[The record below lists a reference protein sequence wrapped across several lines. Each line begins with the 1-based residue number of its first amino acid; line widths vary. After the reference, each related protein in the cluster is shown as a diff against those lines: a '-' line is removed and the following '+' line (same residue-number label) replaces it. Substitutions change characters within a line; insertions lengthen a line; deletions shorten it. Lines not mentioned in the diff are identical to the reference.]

1 MEGPLGSPAKAG
13 SAEPDSVS
21 DAPSLSQQTRQA
33 HPQSESGRDHGPA
46 KQGSS
51 AATRDHVDEDFS
63 DITPAQL
70 DADSLGSGPHNA
82 AHGQGQR
89 EREMTTARESKSKV
103 PGISARFGRASRM
116 QTVAVVAACAA
127 AAVCASWALFD
138 RTGSASG
145 LSEYRADTRSYTAP
159 LWEAFRDY
167 GAGKTSVWPIHDV
180 GPWRDGD
187 KDAAD
192 YARAD
197 FSPGLEIQSV
207 SGKKATQSLRR
218 LAQRRIVKTRGAGV
232 DPESRQ
238 GTRTASLQRTTKYKN
253 LGEAIEA
260 YNLHVQREREK
271 RRVLARK
278 VALLKRLQ
286 TKLASKAGTGG
297 EQAGNH
303 GQSGSYINY
312 WDRGSRAQSL
322 EPVEGQRG
330 KVGWGTRN
338 PLTGV
343 QRVECIDTVA
353 DGAKDAN
360 QFDDSKDAIR
370 LRERFQGD
378 VGDTYTVECP
388 KNCGA
393 TGGSRATLFGCGTYL
408 DSSSICKAA
417 LAEAQLGTRTSGY
430 VSFKIVDPVEEYPGC
445 RKDAFQAVPM
455 PTSGGHIS
463 HVTSFGWEW
472 PQWYKAD
479 KPSKLAAYGPEKC
492 FLKYRTSCYKKP
504 KHSSCYGMR
513 AFQILETP
521 VLDIPQP
528 LVLPPSGTYI
538 GNVNVIM
545 LLPEDLRNL
554 GQVMCSAACP
564 CRYPALLRPLVGSS
578 LPVPELLASL
588 FRFAIPSTGQF
599 RGPTQSSTSAPKTCA
614 L

>member
-1 MEGPLGSPAKAG
+1 MEEVLGSPAKAG
-13 SAEPDSVS
+13 SAEPYSF
-21 DAPSLSQQTRQA
+21 APLPSQQTELSR
-33 HPQSESGRDHGPA
+33 PQSESGGDHGPA
-46 KQGSS
+46 KQCSS
-51 AATRDHVDEDFS
+51 VATRDHADEDFS

-70 DADSLGSGPHNA
+70 DADSTVSGPHNGL
-82 AHGQGQR
+82 GQT

-103 PGISARFGRASRM
+103 PGISARLGRASRF
-116 QTVAVVAACAA
+116 QAVAVVAACAA

-159 LWEAFRDY
+159 LWEAFRDF
-167 GAGKTSVWPIHDV
+167 GAGKTSVRPIHDL

-192 YARAD
+192 NARD

-207 SGKKATQSLRR
+207 SKKKVTQSLPR
-218 LAQRRIVKTRGAGV
+218 LAQRRVVKAGEAGI
-232 DPESRQ
+232 DLGSRQ
-238 GTRTASLQRTTKYKN
+238 GTLTASLQRTTKYKN

-286 TKLASKAGTGG
+286 TKLASKTGTGG
-297 EQAGNH
+297 EQISNH

-343 QRVECIDTVA
+343 PRVECIDTVA

-360 QFDDSKDAIR
+360 QFDDSKDAIK
-370 LRERFQGD
+370 LRERFQGK

-393 TGGSRATLFGCGTYL
+393 TGGSRATLFGCGTFL

-417 LAEAQLGTRTSGY
+417 LAEAKLGTRTSGY
-430 VSFKIVDPVEEYPGC
+430 VSFKIVEPVEEYLGC
-445 RKDAFQAVPM
+445 RKSAFQAVPM

-463 HVTSFGWEW
+463 HVTSFGFEW

-521 VLDIPQP
+521 VLDIPEP

-538 GNVNVIM
+538 GSINVVM

-554 GQVMCSAACP
+554 GQVLSSAACP
-564 CRYPALLRPLVGSS
+564 CPCACLCPSSPSRWLCLSMPKSLL
-578 LPVPELLASL
+578 SL
-588 FRFAIPSTGQF
+588 FRFAIPSTAQF

-614 L
+614 R